1 MDGLSNIFLGVL
13 SGVITS
19 AILFLAGKL
28 MVKVF
33 IPWYQEV
40 IYKGVD
46 LQGRWTNKLKL
57 DNAVIYTYQ
66 VDIKQSAHK
75 LIGNAVITKSGSNND
90 YIQDFTLE
98 GETWEGYVTINLR
111 SKNRESLSFI
121 AGLFKVEG
129 RGQILDG
136 SWAYRGA
143 ATDKVDSESLKLKR
157 S

>member
-1 MDGLSNIFLGVL
+1 MDELSNIFLGVL

-19 AILFLAGKL
+19 VILLIAGKFT
-28 MVKVF
+28 VKVF
-33 IPWYQEV
+33 IPWYQEI

-46 LQGRWTNKLKL
+46 LQGRWTNTSQH
-57 DNAVIYTYQ
+57 DNTVNYTYQ
-66 VDIKQSAHK
+66 IDIKQSAHK
-75 LIGNAVITKSGSNND
+75 LNGSAVITKSGSNKD

-111 SKNRESLSFI
+111 SKNRENLSFV

-136 SWAYRGA
+136 SWAYRA
-143 ATDKVDSESLKLKR
+143 TTDKVDSESLKLNR